1 MQCDVKKQEEK
12 DALRDAMWAEI
23 NTFLKDKNNNGQTI
37 LSFTFIGSDG
47 KEHDAWRIV
56 DVPMSDS
63 NEADANKTELEE
75 LSNIIFLSLGIHSIL
90 IGNNLSS
97 SSSGGTQQREMYEMK
112 KLFSMPTQL
121 IMLAPYYL
129 TRDFN
134 DWDDH
139 LEWEVSQ
146 MTLTT
151 LDRNKNGLEETKV

>member
-1 MQCDVKKQEEK
+1 
-12 DALRDAMWAEI
+12 
-23 NTFLKDKNNNGQTI
+23 
-37 LSFTFIGSDG
+37 
-47 KEHDAWRIV
+47 
-56 DVPMSDS
+56 
-63 NEADANKTELEE
+63 
-75 LSNIIFLSLGIHSIL
+75 
-90 IGNNLSS
+90 
-97 SSSGGTQQREMYEMK
+97 MYEMK

-151 LDRNKNGLEETKV
+151 LDRNKNGIEETKV

>member
-1 MQCDVKKQEEK
+1 MPLSSKQ
-12 DALRDAMWAEI
+12 
-23 NTFLKDKNNNGQTI
+23 
-37 LSFTFIGSDG
+37 
-47 KEHDAWRIV
+47 
-56 DVPMSDS
+56 
-63 NEADANKTELEE
+63 EADANKTELEE

-97 SSSGGTQQREMYEMK
+97 SSSGGTQQREMYELK
-112 KLFSMPTQL
+112 KLFSLPTQL

-139 LEWEVSQ
+139 LEWEIGQ